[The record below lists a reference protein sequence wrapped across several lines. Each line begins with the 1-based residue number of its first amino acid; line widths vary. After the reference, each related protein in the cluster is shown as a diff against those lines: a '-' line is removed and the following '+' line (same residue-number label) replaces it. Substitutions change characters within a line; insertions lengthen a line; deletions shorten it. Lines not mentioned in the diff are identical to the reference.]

1 MNTKA
6 FDFRCFDL
14 SSDAQKTAKVLF
26 DSFLANQVPLRDL
39 IFWLEAQS
47 TRLYY
52 EIDLK
57 DVDCETVEA
66 L

>member
-6 FDFRCFDL
+6 FDFTCFDL
-14 SSDAQKTAKVLF
+14 SCDAQKTAKVLF
-26 DSFLANQVPLRDL
+26 ESFLANHVLLRDL

-47 TRLYY
+47 TRLLY
-52 EIDLK
+52 EIDLE
-57 DVDCETVEA
+57 DVDYETAEA